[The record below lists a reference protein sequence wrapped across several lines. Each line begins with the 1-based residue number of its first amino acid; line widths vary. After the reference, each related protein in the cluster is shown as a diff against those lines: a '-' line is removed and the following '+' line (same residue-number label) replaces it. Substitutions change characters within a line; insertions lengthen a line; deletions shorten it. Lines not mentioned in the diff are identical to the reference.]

1 MSWKNSCQPVFL
13 SVQARIRSANPKQEA
28 AMIEERVTITSRKL
42 HDRACTKPGPSRL
55 CAVSIYNNLEYL
67 EVAERL
73 LEDRRMGSIPP
84 GMPMLLSTCLAFLG
98 LVRLLARMNHHG
110 NTCRISAATYPLN
123 ELPTCS
129 QIHLDCSTQ
138 AIFRS
143 TPI

>member
-13 SVQARIRSANPKQEA
+13 RVQARIRSANPKQEA
-28 AMIEERVTITSRKL
+28 AVIEERVTMIPENFTIEPAQSRDL
-42 HDRACTKPGPSRL
+42 ADFAL
-55 CAVSIYNNLEYL
+55 LSIYNNLEYL

-73 LEDRRMGSIPP
+73 LEDRRMGSIPS
-84 GMPMLLSTCLAFLG
+84 GTPMLLSTCLAFLG

-110 NTCRISAATYPLN
+110 NTCRIFAATYPLN

-129 QIHLDCSTQ
+129 QIHLVCSTQ